1 MKECNKYKE
10 AMQKRFYDNIRHEVK
25 QSQLFGNRRM
35 KIDWIYPD
43 CLGMQGNKLDVQN
56 PNEVSPDKK
65 KKFFV
70 KLCIDLA
77 EKLKIKWNDVL
88 KAFFGNKQNQLLSLK

>member
-1 MKECNKYKE
+1 MKQRY
-10 AMQKRFYDNIRHEVK
+10 RV
-25 QSQLFGNRRM
+25 
-35 KIDWIYPD
+35 
-43 CLGMQGNKLDVQN
+43 
-56 PNEVSPDKK
+56 PDKK

-88 KAFFGNKQNQLLSLK
+88 KAFFGNKQNQLLSLKQQLNKLRIKEV

>member
-1 MKECNKYKE
+1 
-10 AMQKRFYDNIRHEVK
+10 
-25 QSQLFGNRRM
+25 
-35 KIDWIYPD
+35 
-43 CLGMQGNKLDVQN
+43 LDVFN

-77 EKLKIKWNDVL
+77 EKLKLKWNDVI
-88 KAFFGNKQNQLLSLK
+88 KAFFGNK